1 MRRLLPAVVLC
12 ALMLVHG
19 GRAALAQVQL
29 VIPFPA
35 GGGSDI
41 IGRLI
46 QPVLAETLG
55 QQLLIRNVGGAA
67 GTIGTA
73 EVVRARPDGQT
84 LLLTSPNPIA
94 LIPSYRPSTP
104 YRAEQLVPICMVA
117 NAPSVMMTPQTSGI
131 RTMAD
136 LIARARAQP
145 GGLPVVST
153 PGGQGHLAL
162 SAIERQE
169 RVQFNHIPF
178 RGSGDAVLAMQQGTV
193 VLMIAEANLV
203 KQYGLHPIGVLA
215 EQRSRDMPNAQ
226 TMREQGFDLSFGLWT
241 GIFAPAGTPEP
252 VLVRLETACQR
263 TMAVPVVAEGMTRVG
278 HAIEFRG
285 RAAFTEFVRNE
296 VATYARL
303 LNEAGIRASD

>member
-1 MRRLLPAVVLC
+1 MHRLLPALILC
-12 ALMLVHG
+12 ALMLVLG
-19 GRAALAQVQL
+19 GRVALAQVQV

-35 GGGSDI
+35 GGGTDI

-55 QQLLIRNVGGAA
+55 QQVVIRNVGGAV

-94 LIPSYRPSTP
+94 LMPSYRPSTP
-104 YRAEQLVPICMVA
+104 YRAEQLAPVCMVA
-117 NAPSVMMTPQTSGI
+117 NAPSVMMTPQASGI
-131 RTMAD
+131 RSMAD

-145 GGLPVVST
+145 GRVPVVST

-162 SAIERQE
+162 SAIERQA
-169 RVQFNHIPF
+169 RVEFNHIPF
-178 RGSGDAVLAMQQGTV
+178 RGSGDAVLAMHQGTV

-203 KQYGLHPIGVLA
+203 KQYALHPVAVLA
-215 EQRSRDMPNAQ
+215 EQRARDMPDAP
-226 TMREQGFDLSFGLWT
+226 TLREQGFDLSFGLWT

-252 VLVRLETACQR
+252 VLARLEAACER
-263 TMAVPVVAEGMTRVG
+263 TMTVPVVAEGMTRVG

-285 RAAFTEFVRNE
+285 RAAFTEFVRTE

-303 LNEAGIRASD
+303 LHEAGIRAND

>member
-1 MRRLLPAVVLC
+1 MRRLLPAVILC

-19 GRAALAQVQL
+19 GRTALAQVQL
-29 VIPFPA
+29 VIPFPT

-46 QPVLAETLG
+46 EPVLAETLG
-55 QQLLIRNVGGAA
+55 QQLMIRNVGGAA

-73 EVVRARPDGQT
+73 EVVRARPDGQM

-104 YRAEQLVPICMVA
+104 YRAEQLVPICMLA

-136 LIARARAQP
+136 LIARARAQS
-145 GGLPVVST
+145 GGVPVVST

-162 SAIERQE
+162 SSIERQE

-215 EQRSRDMPNAQ
+215 EQRPRDMPEAR
-226 TMREQGFDLSFGLWT
+226 TLREQGFDISFGLWT
-241 GIFAPAGTPEP
+241 GIFAPAATPEP
-252 VLVRLETACQR
+252 VLARLETACQR
-263 TMAVPVVAEGMTRVG
+263 TMAAPVVAEGMTRVG
-278 HAIEFRG
+278 HAIKFRD
-285 RAAFTEFVRNE
+285 RAGFTEFVRKE

-303 LNEAGIRASD
+303 LNEAGIRAND

>member
-1 MRRLLPAVVLC
+1 MRRMLLALLLCGLLLP
-12 ALMLVHG
+12 G
-19 GRAALAQVQL
+19 GRAAQAQVQL
-29 VIPFPA
+29 IIPWPA
-35 GGGSDI
+35 GGGTDI

-46 QPVLAETLG
+46 QPVMTEILG
-55 QQLLIRNVGGAA
+55 QQLVIRNVGGAV

-73 EVVRARPDGQT
+73 EVGRARPDGLT

-94 LIPSYRPSTP
+94 LMPSYRPSTP
-104 YRAEQLVPICMVA
+104 YRAEQLAPVCMVA
-117 NAPSVMMTPQTSGI
+117 NAPSVMMTPQGSGI
-131 RTMAD
+131 RSMAD

-178 RGSGDAVLAMQQGTV
+178 RGSGDAVLAMQQSTV

-215 EQRSRDMPNAQ
+215 EQRPRDMPDAR
-226 TMREQGFDLSFGLWT
+226 TLREQGFDLSFGLWT

-252 VLVRLETACQR
+252 VLARLETACQR

-285 RAAFTEFVRNE
+285 RTAFTEFVQNE

-303 LNEAGIRASD
+303 LNEAGIRAND